1 MKAYESYKDTGVQWL
16 GQIPSHWN
24 FSSLIYALKGKI
36 IDGPH
41 ETPDVR
47 DSGIPFVSVDSI
59 NESENVDFSVVKKF
73 ISNEDF
79 ERFKKKTN
87 LEINDVIFTKAA
99 TIGKTAIVKS
109 NDYMVWSPLAI
120 LKPSKETYFKYLY
133 YVVSS
138 KGYRENVFLSATF
151 NTQWNIGMRDLEKT
165 SIPRPPYD
173 EQKAIAD
180 FLDAKTT
187 ELDAEKENLNKQ
199 IEVLKELKRS
209 IITQA
214 ITRGV
219 RNNVSL
225 KTTHKNFLSLIPETW
240 QLKKVKYICDI
251 FGRIGYRG
259 YTNND
264 IVAEGEGAITLS
276 PSNMTAGKMTFDKL
290 TYLSWQKYFES
301 PEIQIFEGDVLMVKT
316 GSSYGKCSYVEN
328 LPMESTINPQIIV
341 FKNFRENAKFLTYC
355 FQTYIG
361 RYHVETTVVG
371 GTIPTISQEKI
382 SNYFFPVPPK
392 EEQSEIVE
400 YLDKKT
406 TEIDEQIKLQ
416 EQQIQLIDELKQSI
430 ISQAVTCKIKVI

>member
-1 MKAYESYKDTGVQWL
+1 MKTYDSYKETGVQWL
-16 GQIPSHWN
+16 GQIPNHWK

-41 ETPDVR
+41 ETPDVHE
-47 DSGIPFVSVDSI
+47 SGIPFVSVDSI
-59 NESENVDFSVVKKF
+59 NESENVDFSIVKKF

-180 FLDAKTT
+180 FLDAKTS
-187 ELDAEKENLNKQ
+187 ELEKEKESLRRQIELSKELKQSIIKNAVSADKREYIKLKYILKHCDNNMKVGPFGTAIKGDDFKTEGYWVYNQRCVLDSNFITNDTFVNEQKYRELESFKVYPQDVLITTRGTIGKIAIVPENAPEGILHPCIIRFVVDENKYDVRLLRYMFNKSDLLLTQ
-199 IEVLKELKRS
+199 VKLLSNSTTIEVLYSYNLK
-209 IITQA
+209 
-214 ITRGV
+214 
-219 RNNVSL
+219 NV
-225 KTTHKNFLSLIPETW
+225 
-240 QLKKVKYICDI
+240 
-251 FGRIGYRG
+251 
-259 YTNND
+259 
-264 IVAEGEGAITLS
+264 
-276 PSNMTAGKMTFDKL
+276 KL
-290 TYLSWQKYFES
+290 
-301 PEIQIFEGDVLMVKT
+301 
-316 GSSYGKCSYVEN
+316 
-328 LPMESTINPQIIV
+328 PQIPID
-341 FKNFRENAKFLTYC
+341 
-355 FQTYIG
+355 
-361 RYHVETTVVG
+361 
-371 GTIPTISQEKI
+371 
-382 SNYFFPVPPK
+382 
-392 EEQSEIVE
+392 EQHSIAD
-400 YLDKKT
+400 YLDQST
-406 TEIDEQIKLQ
+406 AEIDEQIKLQ

-430 ISQAVTCKIKVI
+430 ISQAVTGKIKVI